1 MKAPLRNLL
10 SLFCQEGGL
19 FQPKSV
25 TVISY
30 YSSFISIMV
39 LSATTL
45 GVGWR
50 PGSAWRAPSGVEV
63 DDPGHHV
70 DCPSYILLGV
80 DFSDVCHIDGHLP
93 PWPCGCVG
101 AHKEAGEGRAVAGG
115 SMSISVLHRV
125 RAPYGPTESGNTGWV
140 APLLLPGGTARG
152 PIHGAGGTALPF
164 REVWGPARPCHS
176 RLRASRLA
184 WSVK

>member
-1 MKAPLRNLL
+1 MLKSSTTQPPKIIWPAARAFAAEKTWLLQCLKAPLRNLL

-50 PGSAWRAPSGVEV
+50 PGSAWQAPSGVEV

-70 DCPSYILLGV
+70 DCLSYILLGV
-80 DFSDVCHIDGHLP
+80 DFSDICHIDGHLP
-93 PWPCGCVG
+93 MALWMSWGSQRG
-101 AHKEAGEGRAVAGG
+101 RRGEGGG
-115 SMSISVLHRV
+115 WWLHV
-125 RAPYGPTESGNTGWV
+125 YLGAAPGSGPVW
-140 APLLLPGGTARG
+140 P
-152 PIHGAGGTALPF
+152 H
-164 REVWGPARPCHS
+164 REW
-176 RLRASRLA
+176 
-184 WSVK
+184 